1 MANYGTRY
9 VKKKTP
15 WAAFAFLL
23 LFFLLLGYIISGLYV
38 APANLKGDYNAQ
50 MLWAVTHFFKI
61 ANSKTPAW
69 VGIGFIG
76 WFFFV
81 NYYMIHYRNFHSEM
95 EHGDEDWLDPVKASR
110 ELMDSDD
117 KYNRI
122 LSENVKVSIR
132 GKLSNNNMMII
143 GSSGSFKTTS
153 IMHQN
158 LLQMGSSYVVFIMPT
173 AAFDSFRTSWFEC
186 SSCRNPLFEKQIM
199 SKIPHICPHCGVH
212 LENIICD
219 EQAFHILY
227 KTGKIVNVN
236 KEFTRNE

>member
-1 MANYGTRY
+1 MGGHT
-9 VKKKTP
+9 
-15 WAAFAFLL
+15 
-23 LFFLLLGYIISGLYV
+23 
-38 APANLKGDYNAQ
+38 
-50 MLWAVTHFFKI
+50 FFKI

-158 LLQMGSSYVVFIMPT
+158 LLQMGSSYVVLDVKGDT
-173 AAFDSFRTSWFEC
+173 QRK
-186 SSCRNPLFEKQIM
+186 L
-199 SKIPHICPHCGVH
+199 
-212 LENIICD
+212 
-219 EQAFHILY
+219 
-227 KTGKIVNVN
+227 GKIFENMVIRYSRLTS
-236 KEFTRNE
+236 KTRSSRTGTIHLSGFRQKRTC

>member
-1 MANYGTRY
+1 M
-9 VKKKTP
+9 
-15 WAAFAFLL
+15 
-23 LFFLLLGYIISGLYV
+23 
-38 APANLKGDYNAQ
+38 APADLKGDYNAQ

-132 GKLSNNNMMII
+132 GKLSNNNMMIV

-158 LLQMGSSYVVFIMPT
+158 LLQMGSSYVVLDVKGDTQRKLGKIFEKMVIRYT
-173 AAFDSFRTSWFEC
+173 RLTSKTRSSRTGTI
-186 SSCRNPLFEKQIM
+186 LFEWIQTEADM
-199 SKIPHICPHCGVH
+199 
-212 LENIICD
+212 LRIIKSWHD
-219 EQAFHILY
+219 A
-227 KTGKIVNVN
+227 VRPN
-236 KEFTRNE
+236 KENSATDPFWDDAVDLKLQAVFLCVAGCKG

>member
-9 VKKKTP
+9 EKKKTP

-38 APANLKGDYNAQ
+38 APADLKGDYNAQ

-95 EHGDEDWLDPVKASR
+95 EHGDEDWLDPETASR
-110 ELMDSDD
+110 ELADKDDD
-117 KYNRI
+117 KNNRI
-122 LSENVKVSIR
+122 VSENVKVSMKGR
-132 GKLSNNNMMII
+132 LSNNNMLVV
-143 GSSGSFKTTS
+143 GASGSFKTTS

-158 LLQMGSSYVVFIMPT
+158 MLQFGANHV
-173 AAFDSFRTSWFEC
+173 
-186 SSCRNPLFEKQIM
+186 
-199 SKIPHICPHCGVH
+199 
-212 LENIICD
+212 
-219 EQAFHILY
+219 ILDV
-227 KTGKIVNVN
+227 KGDT
-236 KEFTRNE
+236 

>member
-1 MANYGTRY
+1 MGGHT
-9 VKKKTP
+9 
-15 WAAFAFLL
+15 
-23 LFFLLLGYIISGLYV
+23 
-38 APANLKGDYNAQ
+38 
-50 MLWAVTHFFKI
+50 FFKI
-61 ANSKTPAW
+61 ANSKTSAW

-132 GKLSNNNMMII
+132 GKLSNNNMMIV

-158 LLQMGSSYVVFIMPT
+158 LLQMGSSYVVLDVKGDTQRKLGKI
-173 AAFDSFRTSWFEC
+173 
-186 SSCRNPLFEKQIM
+186 FEKMVIRYSRLT
-199 SKIPHICPHCGVH
+199 SKTRSSR
-212 LENIICD
+212 
-219 EQAFHILY
+219 
-227 KTGKIVNVN
+227 TGTIRLSGFRQKR
-236 KEFTRNE
+236 TC